1 MKSLINKLTVEN
13 QVMRYKKNNY
23 KKWTDLYNF
32 VLQVAFTEILLR
44 FLFSKVKVLTLTT
57 KSVSKFLF

>member
-13 QVMRYKKNNY
+13 QVMRFKKNHY